1 MADNTKKY
9 IDVAYLQEFWA
20 RIKNL
25 PSNANLTVEGSTL
38 SGTKHDLI
46 SHLDELYKKIAAA
59 DAEAEKHTTLTT
71 GTSNGITVTQDTTVT
86 DHLEYKVELDS
97 VLLAKINKLIEDE
110 KDYVTKKS
118 VKTKKGATEADEVT
132 LSTWGDSG
140 SIEVDGKTFTVS
152 LPSNPIA
159 NIEGGESAAAGV
171 KVSIDKDTLAPTV
184 TVTGATYIEEGT
196 DAGTFT
202 NPGNVVTGEEVA
214 KAINAAKALQ
224 EKIDITNQVITGT
237 GEATENEKLI
247 KGTITV
253 QSSATTNGTV
263 DLSLTPKITESTATA
278 TALATKEYVDEAVT
292 GKNISYSFKETAV
305 ELTDADGDKKYTGT
319 LTLQKTDNDTNT
331 TTEDA
336 VSIEIDGTEFL
347 KDSYLKSAAIAEDG
361 KTLVMTMN
369 VGRIGTATNEV
380 TVNLAQFIDAYNP
393 GAGIKIDADKNISV
407 KTKEGDYITTSTDGV
422 ILNTGKLQGYAD
434 TEAKA
439 GDNNIATKGYVDEQ
453 IGNAQVSATVTG
465 SPVNAFGGEGS
476 ITIKTSKVDAT
487 GKTLTVKLPSFEA
500 GTSTNGNVSV
510 AIANDGKITTT
521 TVEQAGSGDYAT
533 KTALAQAGY
542 VDEKVAG
549 VVLTAGTGIDIT
561 KNVVSAITTGYV
573 TKGTTGLN
581 IDSDKI
587 TDVTEGGPSTGEDA
601 NLVTKGYVDKMVGDY
616 TVSIITSEDNL
627 SIVTPTDGTDGKDF
641 DINVP
646 TADWDETKSLFTY

>member
-110 KDYVTKKS
+110 ELYVTKNS

-184 TVTGATYIEEGT
+184 AVTPGAVAENN
-196 DAGTFT
+196 AS
-202 NPGNVVTGEEVA
+202 VVTGGDVFTAIDNA
-214 KAINAAKALQ
+214 KKLQ
-224 EKIDITNQVITGT
+224 EKINKKDIAITG
-237 GEATENEKLI
+237 GDFI
-247 KGTITV
+247 SGSITV
-253 QSSATTNGTV
+253 QSSATDNGNVALTV
-263 DLSLTPKITESTATA
+263 TPKVTESTAPA
-278 TALATKEYVDEAVT
+278 TKLATKEYVDESVA
-292 GKNISYSFKETAV
+292 GKNVVYSFKEDSVA
-305 ELTDADGDKKYTGT
+305 LTDEDGDKKYTGT
-319 LTLQKTDNDTNT
+319 LTLQKSVDGGTA
-331 TTEDA
+331 EDA
-336 VSIEIDGTEFL
+336 DSVSIEIDGTEFL
-347 KDSYLKSAAIAEDG
+347 KDSYLQSASIDG
-361 KTLVMTMN
+361 TILTMLMH
-369 VGRIGTATNEV
+369 VGRTGTATNEV
-380 TVNLAQFIDAYNP
+380 TVDLAKFLDAYNE
-393 GAGIKIDADKNISV
+393 GAGITIDADKKISV

-422 ILNTGKLQGYAD
+422 ILNTVKLQGYAD
-434 TEAKA
+434 TEEKA

-476 ITIKTSKVDAT
+476 ITIKTSKADET

-549 VVLTAGTGIDIT
+549 VVLTAGTGIDIID
-561 KNVVSAITTGYV
+561 NVVSAKSTGYV
-573 TKGTTGLN
+573 TNGTSGLN
-581 IDSDKI
+581 IDSTKI
-587 TDVTEGGPSTGEDA
+587 TDTATASEGEDA

-616 TVSIITSEDNL
+616 TVSITTSEDNL
-627 SIVTPTDGTDGKDF
+627 SIETPTDGTVGKDF